1 VTAVLV
7 ATAATASI
15 AMSQVTLQKI
25 VTNHKKREKTEA
37 VMVTEKNLTQYA
49 LTVKRFVEILL
60 RTAQNPQKDVK
71 VTVEDVTVPMI
82 DMVVGQKRGAST
94 VIKLDTSLE
103 IVNQPDVMD
112 AIEIDV
118 EEVDPEVMIVEEEE
132 ILGQG
137 VEIEGGGD
145 LQLEA
150 TREKETTEEEGQMTE
165 ELEEDLQVRE
175 ALVQKVLQ
183 DVKII
188 RKIELDQR
196 VTPLATPMMTVN
208 AITRKVRIERSVD
221 RVLEADQQK
230 EA

>member
-1 VTAVLV
+1 M

-71 VTVEDVTVPMI
+71 VVTVEDVTVPMI

-150 TREKETTEEEGQMTE
+150 TQEKETTEEEGQMTE

-175 ALVQKVLQ
+175 ALAQKVHQ

-196 VTPLATPMMTVN
+196 VTPLATPIMTVD
-208 AITRKVRIERSVD
+208 AITRKVRIERAVD